1 MRLGRAATP
10 PLSSLHVDP
19 FNFENPDSPLSGD
32 SSPGSQLYLYRL
44 LHLAVNQEIPGG
56 GVAPSYQGAKNLARR
71 LEITGV
77 GQLTALFRD
86 LGLGELHLDI
96 TRDRISVRLA
106 ARSPVSRGADA
117 AKTTCEL
124 ERGLIDGALEII
136 TGLPVETIESRC
148 RARGDDACR
157 FEAMREDIS
166 GHQRFMPILTE
177 NPGGYGGIGGIQESL
192 IQGAA
197 GHNGPGRR
205 DLKSWFMD
213 LAMREVAR
221 ARRHGR
227 QLTVIYVDLDDLG
240 QINTAHGRA
249 AGDRVIRAVGTALS
263 KGCRSEDFLWH
274 QGEDEFA
281 ILLSETDA
289 DGAGIVARR
298 LSTEVLSAAEYVDV
312 AAQVSASIGFSTFPV
327 HADSVPGLFNS
338 ARSAVYLAKSMGKG
352 RAQVARPVT
361 GTASHGGDKAG
372 LDLDSGLHGAS
383 ARGRGAGLATHGDT
397 GELVTADTDE
407 MPEATSEMPVASVII
422 ASSSPLLMAG
432 MRQVLT
438 GTAGFKI
445 VAEIVEAGRFQSA
458 VGDQRPDLIFADLDM
473 SRNEDFAVMKLLR
486 GQNLPCKYAVFS
498 SEVDQDVIKLAADFS
513 VDGVILQ
520 ESASDDVI
528 AALQAVFRG
537 KTVLPIA
544 VAEAMKELTKN
555 RRLLK
560 ELSEREIEVL
570 RLIAEGKSNSQ
581 ISNELFITVNTVRF
595 HLANIYQKL
604 SVSNRTEAANYYL
617 RQNLTPDG
625 QTRLL

>member
-1 MRLGRAATP
+1 M
-10 PLSSLHVDP
+10 DP
-19 FNFENPDSPLSGD
+19 FNPENPGSTSNGD

-44 LHLAVNQEIPGG
+44 LQLAVNQEVTGSGG
-56 GVAPSYQGAKNLARR
+56 SAPSYQGAKNLARR
-71 LEITGV
+71 LEIVGV
-77 GQLTALFRD
+77 GQLVALFRD
-86 LGLGELHLDI
+86 LGFGYLQAEIAGDS
-96 TRDRISVRLA
+96 ISVRLA
-106 ARSPVSRGADA
+106 AGSPASRVTDA
-117 AKTTCEL
+117 SKTACEL
-124 ERGLIDGALEII
+124 ERGLIDGALELI

-148 RARGDDACR
+148 RMRGDEACC
-157 FEAMREDIS
+157 FESVRQDIA
-166 GHQRFMPILTE
+166 GRQRFMPALTG
-177 NPGGYGGIGGIQESL
+177 NPGRSVGAGGIWEEFL
-192 IQGAA
+192 RTDA
-197 GHNGPGRR
+197 GREGPGHG

-227 QLTVIYVDLDDLG
+227 QLSVMYVDLDDLG

-249 AGDRVIRAVGTALS
+249 AGDRVIQAVGTALS

-281 ILLSETDA
+281 IVLSETNA

-312 AAQVSASIGFSTFPV
+312 AAKVSASIGYSTFPI
-327 HADSVPGLFNS
+327 HADSVPGLFSS

-352 RAQVARPVT
+352 RAQVARPFT
-361 GTASHGGDKAG
+361 GAATGDNDKAAPG
-372 LDLDSGLHGAS
+372 LDGGL
-383 ARGRGAGLATHGDT
+383 RGAGADGRSAVIDKDGDS
-397 GELVTADTDE
+397 GKIDGSVIDALPGVNREL
-407 MPEATSEMPVASVII
+407 PVASVII

-438 GTAGFKI
+438 DTDGFEI
-445 VAEIVEAGRFQSA
+445 AAEIVEASRFLA
-458 VGDQRPDLIFADLDM
+458 EVGDQRPDLIFADLEM

-486 GQNLPCKYAVFS
+486 AQNLPCKYAVFS
-498 SEVDQDVIKLAADFS
+498 SEIDQDVIMLAADFA

-520 ESASDDVI
+520 DSASDDVI
-528 AALQAVFRG
+528 AALQAVFHG
-537 KTVLPIA
+537 KTVHPVA
-544 VAEAMKELTKN
+544 VAEAVKELTKN
-555 RRLLK
+555 RRLLE

-617 RQNLTPDG
+617 RQDLAPDG